1 MDYYLFELIN
11 NLAGKYILT
20 DWLGIFLAS
29 YLQYVVG
36 LGLLVFWF
44 WGKNREERIK
54 KLYQAIVAVAAIVLS
69 RLVLTEI
76 IRWLWFRPRPFV
88 DHAVNSLLAHE
99 NTGSFPSG
107 HAAVFFALAGAV
119 YFWGEK
125 RAGWW
130 LFGSAA
136 LISLARVYV
145 GVHYPSDILAGAVV
159 GIFSGWLA
167 VKIYSW
173 YQNKKAC

>member
-1 MDYYLFELIN
+1 MDLWLFQQIN
-11 NLAGKYILT
+11 GLAGQWAAL
-20 DWLGIFLAS
+20 DWLGVFLAS
-29 YLQYVVG
+29 YLQYAVA

-44 WGKNREERIK
+44 WGKSREERIK
-54 KLYQAIVAVAAIVLS
+54 NLYQAGVALAAVALS

-76 IRWLWFRPRPFV
+76 IRWAWLRPRPFV

-107 HAAVFFALAGAV
+107 HAAFFFALAGAV

-136 LISLARVYV
+136 LISLARVFV
-145 GVHYPSDILAGAVV
+145 GVHYPLDILAGAVV
-159 GIFSGWLA
+159 GIFSGWLV
-167 VKIYSW
+167 VKIYNW
-173 YQNKKAC
+173 YQNKKAR